1 MNEQAE
7 SIGEVPP
14 LGVVIVEDDP
24 KIRKMLS
31 LLLRSADGLD
41 LLAQYGSVEQIL
53 ASKPIHLPNVV
64 LLDIG
69 LPGIP
74 GDIGV
79 RDISARFPEA
89 TVLMLTIFEDEDRIF
104 RSLCNGAGGYLLKR
118 SRPDELLAGI
128 REAGTG
134 GAPMSPEIARKVVGL
149 FSRFGPPPDL
159 GAPLTAQETQF
170 LALLA
175 EGYSYQKAADE
186 LGVSINSIRNYV
198 RSVYEKLH
206 VHTKSE
212 AVTKA
217 LKAGL
222 I

>member
-7 SIGEVPP
+7 PIGEIPP

-31 LLLRSADGLD
+31 LLLRNTDGLD
-41 LLAQYGSVEQIL
+41 LLAEYGSVEQIL
-53 ASKPIHLPNVV
+53 ASKPIHPPDVV

-69 LPGIP
+69 LPGVP

-118 SRPDELLAGI
+118 SRPDELVAGI

-159 GAPLTAQETQF
+159 GEHLTPQETRF

-175 EGYSYQKAADE
+175 EGYSYQKAANE